1 MQHDPSDQLVHV
13 APAKTV
19 SRRTMI
25 SLTARLAAG
34 VALGAV
40 ASAHTVQRAAA
51 QDEIILT
58 AAASEVGAK
67 PGSAYAQGAA
77 AYAAGDQD
85 TGATTQAGI
94 FPAGAAANAAGDQDT
109 GATTQA
115 GIFPAGA
122 GGTES
127 GPPGTR
133 GGGH

>member
-1 MQHDPSDQLVHV
+1 MRDDPSDQLVAL

-40 ASAHTVQRAAA
+40 ASARTVQRAAA

-67 PGSAYAQGAA
+67 PGSAYARGAA

-85 TGATTQAGI
+85 TGATTQAGLTPI
-94 FPAGAAANAAGDQDT
+94 GVPAESGGT
-109 GATTQA
+109 S
-115 GIFPAGA
+115 GA
-122 GGTES
+122 GGTEF